1 MLPLLPL
8 VTPCYPKLPLD
19 RIGYDK
25 CFIINRAATDRC
37 VYNDNKDF
45 RAIITEVYFCKIYT
59 TIKQGYIQRV
69 YLFRGSDHIRIYP
82 LLRFLP
88 LATLCYPLL
97 HFVTLVSH
105 CYPCYPLLPLLPLV
119 TLCYPCYPLLPFATP
134 CYNLLHVTL
143 VTLVTP
149 CYPLLPFATPCYNL
163 LPMLTYTI
171 HWYSHTLIT
180 AM

>member
-1 MLPLLPL
+1 MLPLVTLCYHLLQLVTYVTL

-25 CFIINRAATDRC
+25 YFIINRAATDTC

-69 YLFRGSDHIRIYP
+69 YLFRGSDHIRINP

-97 HFVTLVSH
+97 HF
-105 CYPCYPLLPLLPLV
+105 
-119 TLCYPCYPLLPFATP
+119 
-134 CYNLLHVTL
+134 

-163 LPMLTYTI
+163 LPMLPLLPLVTLCHPLLPLLPFVTPCYPCYPLLPLVTPCYTS
-171 HWYSHTLIT
+171 YPGYP
-180 AM
+180 

>member
-25 CFIINRAATDRC
+25 YFIINRAATDTC

-105 CYPCYPLLPLLPLV
+105 CYPCYPLLPLV
-119 TLCYPCYPLLPFATP
+119 TLVTP
-134 CYNLLHVTL
+134 CYLLLPL

-149 CYPLLPFATPCYNL
+149 CYPLLTL
-163 LPMLTYTI
+163 LPLFTTCYLCI
-171 HWYSHTLIT
+171 LP
-180 AM
+180 